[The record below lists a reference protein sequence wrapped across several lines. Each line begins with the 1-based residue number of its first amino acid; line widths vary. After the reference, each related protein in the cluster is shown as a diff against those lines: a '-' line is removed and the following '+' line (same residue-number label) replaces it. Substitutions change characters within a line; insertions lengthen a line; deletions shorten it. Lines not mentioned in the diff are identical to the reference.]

1 MLVGMNRGMASPS
14 IPPPPGPPPVTGP
27 KTKKPAWPWVL
38 GGCGCLTLIVIGV
51 VALVLFYNAKRNDSV
66 SKSVSAALAHGVKL
80 PDNYPKD
87 IPIYPGAT
95 IQYVIPV
102 ITATAP
108 SDYSVT
114 LLARVRFKDAVAFY
128 DRELPANGWTFGQR
142 WDHDAA
148 AGRQG
153 LKRPAKV
160 AVTISDEKDGTT
172 SIVIGNTTNS
182 PNW

>member
-1 MLVGMNRGMASPS
+1 MTSPS
-14 IPPPPGPPPVTGP
+14 IPPPPGPPPATAVA
-27 KTKKPAWPWVL
+27 KTKKSAWPWML
-38 GGCGCLTLIVIGV
+38 GGCGCLILLLVGV
-51 VALVLFYNAKRNDSV
+51 VVLVLLYNGRERTKSL
-66 SKSVSAALAHGVKL
+66 SKTTEPL
-80 PDNYPKD
+80 PANYPKD

-95 IQYVIPV
+95 IQYIIPV

>member
-1 MLVGMNRGMASPS
+1 MTSPS
-14 IPPPPGPPPVTGP
+14 IPPPASPPPVPGP
-27 KTKKPAWPWVL
+27 KTKKSAWPWML
-38 GGCGCLTLIVIGV
+38 GGCGCLTLLVIGV
-51 VALVLFYNAKRNDSV
+51 VALVLYTAAKRNEST
-66 SKSVSAALAHGVKL
+66 SKSVSSAPTEVAKL
-80 PDNYPKD
+80 PANYPKD

-95 IQYVIPV
+95 VQYVIPV

-114 LLARVRFKDAVAFY
+114 LVVRAPFKDVVAFY
-128 DRELPANGWTFGQR
+128 DRELPAKGWTIGQR
-142 WDHDAA
+142 WDHTAA

-160 AVTISDEKDGTT
+160 AVTVSDEKDGTT